1 MTLRA
6 DITSA
11 YDEIIRAA
19 PALRPQIRILVT
31 AERNAGPSSRHLRG
45 PWIRAVRGTVALVAA
60 LMVVLLVATLL
71 IGGRVLQDWRAF
83 TQPAPARD
91 QPSELALL
99 EARPIHLTLLQ
110 AGGSCPETPLNGPYG
125 GLFPS
130 GMYGSGPVYIAG
142 GSSVSDPWGTYW
154 YLAAVTDPRV
164 TGLVLVRGQDL
175 RTGQPMVFVGKWA
188 SGPVFGTDDLDGTVT
203 PQHLDLVFD
212 RRQPPLNTGHAGT
225 FTWGFT
231 AGLAA
236 GASGCAGWQ
245 VDTTG
250 YPTQIIV
257 TRSTPGG

>member
-11 YDEIIRAA
+11 YDDIVPAS
-19 PALRPQIRILVT
+19 PALRPQIRILVA
-31 AERNAGPSSRHLRG
+31 AERSAGRSSRPGRG
-45 PWIRAVRGTVALVAA
+45 PWLRALRGAVALVAA
-60 LMVVLLVATLL
+60 LLVVLVVATLL
-71 IGGRVLQDWRAF
+71 IGGRVMQDWKAF
-83 TQPAPARD
+83 TRSAPAQN

-99 EARPIHLTLLQ
+99 EARPMRLTQ
-110 AGGSCPETPLNGPYG
+110 IQSGDSCPETPLNGPYG

-130 GMYGSGPVYIAG
+130 GMYGAGPVYVAG
-142 GSSVSDPWGTYW
+142 GSSVSDTWGTYW

-175 RTGQPMVFVGKWA
+175 RTGQPVVFVGRWA
-188 SGPVFGTDDLDGTVT
+188 SGPVVGSDALDGNLA
-203 PQHLDLVFD
+203 PQYLDLLLD
-212 RRQPPLNTGHAGT
+212 RRHPPLNTGHAGT

-236 GASGCAGWQ
+236 GTSGCIGWQ
-245 VDTTG
+245 VETTG

-257 TRSTPGG
+257 TRSMPGG

>member
-11 YDEIIRAA
+11 YDEITPAA
-19 PALRPQIRILVT
+19 PALAPQIRILVA
-31 AERNAGPSSRHLRG
+31 AEGNAARAARHSGDPWLRA
-45 PWIRAVRGTVALVAA
+45 IRGTVALVAA
-60 LMVVLLVATLL
+60 LLVVLMIATLL
-71 IGGRVLQDWRAF
+71 IGGRVMQDWKAF
-83 TQPAPARD
+83 TRSAPAQN
-91 QPSELALL
+91 QPSELSLL
-99 EARPIHLTLLQ
+99 EGRPMQLTRLQ
-110 AGGSCPETPLNGPYG
+110 TGDSCPETPLNGPYG

-130 GMYGSGPVYIAG
+130 GMYGSGPVYVAG

-175 RTGQPMVFVGKWA
+175 RTGQPVVFVGKWA
-188 SGPVFGTDDLDGTVT
+188 SGPVFGTDNLDGTVT
-203 PQHLDLVFD
+203 PQHLDLLLD
-212 RRQPPLNTGHAGT
+212 RRHPPLNTGHAGT

-236 GASGCAGWQ
+236 GASGCTGWQ

-257 TRSTPGG
+257 TRSMPGG